1 MTNSASDTELDSL
14 DILQEI
20 GERSLWILSRNRIVT
35 EDVDQ
40 KVESKERDLSKE
52 KQRIRELTSENETLK
67 NENKELSRKL
77 TELNTK
83 TAKNDSATNSKQ
95 MKEQITSLEREIQVS
110 FINVYDNL
118 GLGSS

>member
-1 MTNSASDTELDSL
+1 MTNSASAKELDSL
-14 DILQEI
+14 DELQEV

-52 KQRIRELTSENETLK
+52 EQRIRELTSENETLK
-67 NENKELSRKL
+67 SENEELKKKL
-77 TELNTK
+77 TELDTK
-83 TAKNDSATNSKQ
+83 SAKKDSATKSKQ
-95 MKEQITSLEREIQVS
+95 MKQQITSLERELQVS

-118 GLGSS
+118 GLGS